1 MDSQSATPEK
11 RGIHH
16 GHTMNIREVDVA
28 AGLDLDEPLDPNVA
42 ARIKYGLS
50 KPNDR

>member
-1 MDSQSATPEK
+1 MDSHSATPEK
-11 RGIHH
+11 RSVHH

-50 KPNDR
+50 KAK